1 MDHGEASVRA
11 ARDEE
16 LARRGLGRRA
26 DGVAADAH
34 DHLPHVVERR
44 GRPLLKDRDVAGGA
58 GDQDVMG
65 GAIDGDG
72 PSQAAPVQDR
82 EWGKGGPQM
91 DRVEHEH
98 VRTAGIA
105 DVDTVGC
112 RIHRN
117 EDRRHRRRHRR
128 VDVVDLDQVG
138 TEHRDEEPTSG
149 RVDSH
154 AIRLLLRRQHRLPVI
169 GLARLIE
176 RPRLEVEAVG
186 VDIKQPMRRLVDRHT

>member
-1 MDHGEASVRA
+1 
-11 ARDEE
+11 
-16 LARRGLGRRA
+16 
-26 DGVAADAH
+26 
-34 DHLPHVVERR
+34 
-44 GRPLLKDRDVAGGA
+44 
-58 GDQDVMG
+58 
-65 GAIDGDG
+65 
-72 PSQAAPVQDR
+72 
-82 EWGKGGPQM
+82 M

-117 EDRRHRRRHRR
+117 ESARTKTRYARDGKTVDDRNGAVERVRDVEVPGRLVEGDAVAAGARADGDRRHRRRHRR